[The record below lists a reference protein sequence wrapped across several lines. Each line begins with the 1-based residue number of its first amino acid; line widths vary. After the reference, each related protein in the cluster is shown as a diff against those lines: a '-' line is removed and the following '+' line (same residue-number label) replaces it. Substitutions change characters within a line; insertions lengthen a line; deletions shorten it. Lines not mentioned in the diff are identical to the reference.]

1 MRERGMEFLRLQFVT
16 VKRAEAQPDRI
27 VWGVVEASE
36 SPVLS
41 IRQQTIAAAISSYGA
56 RGVVGA
62 TLLGRADGRRR
73 VCQPLDGG
81 AIPNEWICAAKF
93 AASLP
98 ALEGGA
104 IPLSMRLAKTNVR
117 TSSEGL
123 FIATIDPAPIMSW

>member
-41 IRQQTIAAAISSYGA
+41 IRQQTITADVSGYGA

-81 AIPNEWICAAKF
+81 QSQTNGF
-93 AASLP
+93 VRQNLP
-98 ALEGGA
+98 PVCRPLKGG
-104 IPLSMRLAKTNVR
+104 
-117 TSSEGL
+117 
-123 FIATIDPAPIMSW
+123 DPPVHEACQNDC